1 MELNDLIT
9 YLLSPVA
16 QVALI
21 IGLAEVIKRMNWFDK
36 EYIPI
41 VDVVLG
47 LISGI
52 LVYGQMMGMGIGK
65 GIILG
70 LAEGLSACGLFSGIK
85 NISEVI
91 RK

>member
-70 LAEGLSACGLFSGIK
+70 IAEGLSACGLFSGIK